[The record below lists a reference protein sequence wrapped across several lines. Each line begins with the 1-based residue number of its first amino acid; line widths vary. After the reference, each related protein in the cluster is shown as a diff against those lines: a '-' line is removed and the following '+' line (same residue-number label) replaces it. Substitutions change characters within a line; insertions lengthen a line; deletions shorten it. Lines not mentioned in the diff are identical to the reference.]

1 MSRMWTQAWP
11 WPKQQSD
18 AVQGNQAKVYMS
30 TSTVNFHINANEL
43 VKVKLNWSY
52 TLYVNVFQGKV

>member
-43 VKVKLNWSY
+43 EDE
-52 TLYVNVFQGKV
+52 